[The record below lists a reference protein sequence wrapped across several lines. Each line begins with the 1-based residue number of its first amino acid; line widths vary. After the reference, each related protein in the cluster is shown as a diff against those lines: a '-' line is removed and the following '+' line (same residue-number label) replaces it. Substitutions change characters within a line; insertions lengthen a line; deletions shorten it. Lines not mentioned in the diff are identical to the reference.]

1 MSTADARRGGSGVH
15 VVVAGPSSTLTVP
28 GNMASQIVS
37 ALADRAVVTR
47 IEVNSST
54 DFDAGLHRVPS
65 LAAAHDWARLLAIPS
80 HEAPDS
86 PRLRARAFREW
97 VDDDVELAVAFLWP
111 GLDASWVRTFF
122 QAANRVGAYG
132 VALCASL
139 PRRGSSSVAN
149 LAGALAQADRI
160 VVGDDVDR
168 RALQTSLGRYGPP
181 VLAHPALRLTG
192 RPTSGEVQQLITAFL
207 PRDDER
213 SLRVLLAAFDAIPD
227 AWVSGYLLR
236 VVMRHESTDV
246 ASLVAQSHH
255 ASHVELVGETL
266 DDDAVRSLNE
276 QSSAIILADPAVDSR
291 AFSIAIH
298 CGVATVVLTSATVP
312 DVGNG
317 YVGGLLADQELPVSV
332 HVALHHALRLAGL
345 QFPSPGAWDDLAWSL
360 IGVSTTPPDAMSAEP
375 ALSPRG

>member
-1 MSTADARRGGSGVH
+1 MSTADAHREWSGAR

-28 GNMASQIVS
+28 GNMVSQIVS
-37 ALADRAVVTR
+37 ALADRAPVAR

-65 LAAAHDWARLLAIPS
+65 LAAAHDWARLLEIPS

-111 GLDASWVRTFF
+111 GLDASWARSFF
-122 QAANRVGAYG
+122 QAANRSGAYA

-139 PRRGSSSVAN
+139 PRRGSSSVTN

-160 VVGDDVDR
+160 VVGDDADR
-168 RALQTSLGRYGPP
+168 LSLQAALGRYGPP

-192 RPTSGEVQQLITAFL
+192 RPTSDEVQLITAFL

-227 AWVSGYLLR
+227 AWVSGYRLR
-236 VVMRHESTDV
+236 VVMRHEVADV
-246 ASLVAQSHH
+246 AALVGESHH
-255 ASHVELVGETL
+255 TAHVEVVGETL
-266 DDDAVRSLNE
+266 DDDAVRALNE
-276 QSSAIILADPAVDSR
+276 ESSAIILADPAVDSR
-291 AFSIAIH
+291 AFSLAIH
-298 CGVATVVLTSATVP
+298 CGVATVVLTSAEVP
-312 DVGNG
+312 DVGTG

-345 QFPSPGAWDDLAWSL
+345 LFPSPAAWEDLAWSL
-360 IGVSTTPPDAMSAEP
+360 VGASASASAAVGAAD
-375 ALSPRG
+375 ALSRHG